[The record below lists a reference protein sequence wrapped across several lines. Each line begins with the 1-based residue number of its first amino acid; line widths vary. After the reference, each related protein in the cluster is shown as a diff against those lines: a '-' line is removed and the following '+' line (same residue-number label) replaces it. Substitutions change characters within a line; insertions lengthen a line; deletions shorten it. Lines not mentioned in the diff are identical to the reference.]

1 MEGGEDGFPQRIR
14 SKGRFSPGYAVSGTG
29 GGLCGGMMANVLGE
43 FHCSCALNRIR
54 AFLCTCALEQ
64 KPKMEDF

>member
-1 MEGGEDGFPQRIR
+1 MGVLR
-14 SKGRFSPGYAVSGTG
+14 GYEAKADFLPVMLVSGTG